1 MLCALVFV
9 VAFAA
14 LSAFDTSTQFPDTGE
29 VVEFNDVVTEV
40 GATTNFT
47 GSTFTC
53 PSTAFYLVHYRLLI
67 RGPSFGSSCR
77 VDLHVGS
84 EIREVSFNIYF
95 NGKA

>member
-1 MLCALVFV
+1 MPCALVFV

-53 PSTAFYLVHYRLLI
+53 PSTAFYLVYYSLI
-67 RGPSFGSSCR
+67 IRSTDFSGPCR
-77 VDLHVGS
+77 IDLNVGN
-84 EIREVSFNIYF
+84 EIREVSFKGI
-95 NGKA
+95 